1 MEEIQTRRQMNAL
14 ELIALAVVSL
24 VLGIAIGRALARI
37 FI

>member
-1 MEEIQTRRQMNAL
+1 MNPL
-14 ELIALAVVSL
+14 ELIAVCAVAL